1 MGGVGALH
9 LSDLKDQESSQVQTR
24 ASIPIHMVIAG
35 MINNAMWTPMS
46 GLGFLF
52 VTNVCCATL
61 GVAQLTVYMIYH
73 PRKPL
78 AWIRSRSGRL
88 ALEEQNDDVSVRPP
102 SVHTSSK
109 VAPESPIY
117 QTLASPLATLRS

>member
-1 MGGVGALH
+1 MSGVGALH

-46 GLGFLF
+46 GLEFLF

-73 PRKPL
+73 PRKTTRLDSEPL
-78 AWIRSRSGRL
+78 WKTCSRG
-88 ALEEQNDDVSVRPP
+88 AE
-102 SVHTSSK
+102 
-109 VAPESPIY
+109 
-117 QTLASPLATLRS
+117 